1 MLKQRLLIGIIGGA
15 VAVAVLLSDNIWL
28 SICIAVITLIALYEM
43 YHALGYFKQNIP
55 LAVFGFLV
63 AVTVIFVNIMW
74 YSAPQAPL
82 IGGLMAL
89 LFGYLLVL
97 FCYMV
102 LTHNRTRFQDV
113 ATSFFVTMYI
123 TLFLA
128 HIILIRR
135 AQDGALLVWLVFLI
149 SWMTDTGAYTVGRL
163 CGKHKLLPSVSPKKT
178 VEGAIGGIVTCV
190 VVLLLYGLLCQEVFS
205 RTVNYLPLIGLGV
218 LGSVFAQFGDLLAS
232 CIKREHGIK
241 DFGAILP
248 GHGGVLDRFDSV
260 ILVAPFVFYFIRQFP
275 VLG

>member
-15 VAVAVLLSDNIWL
+15 LAVAVLLSDNIWL
-28 SICIAVITLIALYEM
+28 SICIAAITLIALGEM
-43 YHALGYFKQNIP
+43 YHALGYFQHNIP

-63 AVTVIFVNIMW
+63 AVTVIFVNIMG

-82 IGGLMAL
+82 LGGLMLL

-102 LTHNRTRFQDV
+102 LTHQRTRFQDV

-135 AQDGALLVWLVFLI
+135 GQDGALLVWLVFLI
-149 SWMTDTGAYTVGRL
+149 SWMTDTGAYTFGRL
-163 CGKHKLLPSVSPKKT
+163 FGKHKLIPAVSPKKT

-190 VVLLLYGLLCQEVFS
+190 VVLLLYGLLCQEAFG
-205 RTVNYLPLIGLGV
+205 RQVNYLPLIGLGV
-218 LGSVFAQFGDLLAS
+218 LGSVFAQFGDLMAS
-232 CIKREHGIK
+232 CIKREHGVK

-248 GHGGVLDRFDSV
+248 GHGGVMDRFDSV
-260 ILVAPFVFYFIRQFP
+260 LLVAPFVFYFMRQFP